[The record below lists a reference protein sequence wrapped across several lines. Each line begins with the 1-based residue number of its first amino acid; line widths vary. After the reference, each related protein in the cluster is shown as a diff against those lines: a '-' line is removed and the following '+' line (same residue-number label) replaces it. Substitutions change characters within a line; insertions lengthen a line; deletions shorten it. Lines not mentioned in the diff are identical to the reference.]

1 MRKFVSRKAVRA
13 NVPLLLALIGPST
26 SGKTYSAHRLAKG
39 IARVQPGPVYGI
51 DTENKGTRMLEL
63 ADKFDFIHM
72 PFEAPFGSLDYLAAI
87 QQAASEGARTVI
99 VDSMSHEHEG
109 EGGCLWLAAQ
119 EVEEAIARKVRFGDL
134 PDAHCDAAHKA
145 RQKQNKSSW
154 IKPKAYRNQLI
165 TGIQQLNINV
175 ILLFRAKEKIDPNPG
190 KDSNGKVKDFA
201 TLGWQAIG
209 GDEFW
214 YEMTTR
220 FLLMPGANGKPSWN
234 ASELEKGER
243 AVVRCPEQFRGIIDT
258 GKQIDETMGEAM
270 ARWAAGDITRPA
282 LVQGVDKALDAAGAM
297 VEINACTTLDALKAK
312 SREISAL
319 GWTEAQRKA
328 IKATIDARSAA
339 LKNTAG

>member
-119 EVEEAIARKVRFGDL
+119 EVEEAIARKVRFKDL
-134 PDAHCDAAHKA
+134 PNAECDEAHKA
-145 RQKQNKSSW
+145 RQRLNKSSW

-165 TGIQQLNINV
+165 TGIQQLSINV
-175 ILLFRAKEKIDPNPG
+175 ILLFRAKEKIDPKPQAG
-190 KDSNGKVKDFA
+190 KDFA

-234 ASELEKGER
+234 TNELEKGER
-243 AVVRCPEQFRGIIDT
+243 ATVRCPEQFRGIIDS
-258 GKQIDETMGEAM
+258 GKQIDEAMGEAM
-270 ARWAAGDITRPA
+270 ARWASGDVARPA
-282 LVQGVDKALDAAGAM
+282 ATQIVQGVDKALDAAGAM
-297 VEINACTTLDALKAK
+297 AEINACATLDALKAK

-328 IKATIDARSAA
+328 IKATIDARSVA
-339 LKNTAG
+339 LKGAQ

>member
-1 MRKFVSRKAVRA
+1 MRKFVSLKAVRA

-119 EVEEAIARKVRFGDL
+119 EVEEAIARKVRFKDL
-134 PDAHCDAAHKA
+134 PNAECDEAHKS
-145 RQKQNKSSW
+145 RQRLNKSSW

-165 TGIQQLNINV
+165 TGIQQLSINV
-175 ILLFRAKEKIDPNPG
+175 ILLFRAKEKIDPKPQPG
-190 KDSNGKVKDFA
+190 KDFA

-234 ASELEKGER
+234 ANDLEKGER

-258 GKQIDETMGEAM
+258 GKQIDEAMGEAM
-270 ARWAAGDITRPA
+270 ARWASGDVSRPA
-282 LVQGVDKALDAAGAM
+282 AAKPASLATEAVDAAEAM
-297 VEINACTTLDALKAK
+297 LRINACTTLEALKSTATK
-312 SREISAL
+312 LRELS
-319 GWTEAQRKA
+319 WTDAQSKA